1 MRLAPDDLLLI
12 GPGAAPAVDDGDAIV
27 VADAGFVAWTLEAAA
42 LRSLMEE
49 RVDWELPASRPAL
62 VQGVVAAV
70 PAKLWLDE
78 DGTARLI
85 CLAAYAAELQERV
98 VQERVLGEPV
108 A

>member
-1 MRLAPDDLLLI
+1 M
-12 GPGAAPAVDDGDAIV
+12 
-27 VADAGFVAWTLEAAA
+27 AAA
-42 LRSLMEE
+42 CTAAGA
-49 RVDWELPASRPAL
+49 PL
-62 VQGVVAAV
+62 VQGLIAAV

-98 VQERVLGEPV
+98 LQERVLGEPV